1 MRLARISSKDKE
13 GIAVQTSNGVRAIFG
28 NEKLNDLDALV
39 REGSDALARAAKAA
53 AEGEE
58 INVDDVTFRPPLSK
72 APKIICLGLNYADH
86 AAEGGFTPPEF
97 PTLFGRFNSSLI
109 GHGEPII
116 RSEER
121 RVGKECV
128 STCRSRWSPYH

>member
-72 APKIICLGLNYADH
+72 APKIICLGLNYADP
-86 AAEGGFTPPEF
+86 AAEGGFPPPEF
-97 PTLFGRFNSSLI
+97 QPTS
-109 GHGEPII
+109 

-121 RVGKECV
+121 REGKEWVRQCK
-128 STCRSRWSPYH
+128 SRW

>member
-58 INVDDVTFRPPLSK
+58 STVDDVTFRPPLNK
-72 APKIICLGLNYADH
+72 PQQTICMGLNYA
-86 AAEGGFTPPEF
+86 EN
-97 PTLFGRFNSSLI
+97 GRES
-109 GHGEPII
+109 GRE
-116 RSEER
+116 RVCQSEEI
-121 RVGKECV
+121 
-128 STCRSRWSPYH
+128 